1 MTFKH
6 IVVMPKMSMTMETG
20 ELINYHV
27 SPGQHVKSGD
37 LLFEVMT
44 DKIDMEV
51 DSPADGVITTLIGE
65 VGATIEIGK
74 PVLEM
79 ETETQV
85 ISFDFS
91 ESPADIPTEVAP
103 VSVDSVESV
112 VAPVP
117 AQPVITQPVA
127 VNPAPVIT
135 PPAPVITPPAPVT
148 PVTPA
153 VVIPSSV
160 LAVPKARAMAAEK
173 GIDIRTVVPTGPD
186 KTIMAADVANAQQNP
201 ELAKRRAGN
210 QALIAAR
217 IAEGSLIPQATFNK
231 TFAIENKLSDA
242 KIMKTWARVLKE
254 ALSTE
259 IGVAKVTPSIYGSAL
274 PVYKNIESMDE
285 ASLTSLITSTT
296 ASAANGKVPLAMLSG
311 ASSTL
316 FDLRELKLESGRLG
330 LLPGQSST
338 LTIGSGKKGKISL
351 SLTVDLRVFDLYD
364 AAALLARFITI
375 L

>member
-103 VSVDSVESV
+103 V
-112 VAPVP
+112 P

-127 VNPAPVIT
+127 VIPV
-135 PPAPVITPPAPVT
+135 PVTPPAPVT
-148 PVTPA
+148 PA
-153 VVIPSSV
+153 VVLPSSV

-285 ASLTSLITSTT
+285 ASLASLITSTT

>member
-103 VSVDSVESV
+103 V
-112 VAPVP
+112 P

-127 VNPAPVIT
+127 VIPA
-135 PPAPVITPPAPVT
+135 

-153 VVIPSSV
+153 VVLPSSV

-285 ASLTSLITSTT
+285 ASLASLITSTT

>member
-91 ESPADIPTEVAP
+91 ESPADIPTEVA
-103 VSVDSVESV
+103 
-112 VAPVP
+112 AIP
-117 AQPVITQPVA
+117 AQ
-127 VNPAPVIT
+127 
-135 PPAPVITPPAPVT
+135 PVITPPAPVT
-148 PVTPA
+148 PA
-153 VVIPSSV
+153 VVLPSSV
-160 LAVPKARAMAAEK
+160 LAVPKARAMAAER

>member
-91 ESPADIPTEVAP
+91 ESPADIPPEVA
-103 VSVDSVESV
+103 
-112 VAPVP
+112 AIP
-117 AQPVITQPVA
+117 AQ
-127 VNPAPVIT
+127 
-135 PPAPVITPPAPVT
+135 PVITPPAPVT
-148 PVTPA
+148 PA
-153 VVIPSSV
+153 VVLPSSV

>member
-103 VSVDSVESV
+103 VSVDRVESV

-127 VNPAPVIT
+127 VIPAPVIT
-135 PPAPVITPPAPVT
+135 P
-148 PVTPA
+148 A
-153 VVIPSSV
+153 VVLPSSV

-285 ASLTSLITSTT
+285 ASLASLITSTT

>member
-103 VSVDSVESV
+103 V
-112 VAPVP
+112 P
-117 AQPVITQPVA
+117 AHPVITQPVA

-135 PPAPVITPPAPVT
+135 PPAPVITPPTPVT

>member
-1 MTFKH
+1 
-6 IVVMPKMSMTMETG
+6 MPKMSMTMETG

-27 SPGQHVKSGD
+27 TAGQHVKSGD

-91 ESPADIPTEVAP
+91 DDQADISAE
-103 VSVDSVESV
+103 

-127 VNPAPVIT
+127 AKPAP
-135 PPAPVITPPAPVT
+135 A

-153 VVIPSSV
+153 VVLPATV
-160 LAVPKARAMAAEK
+160 LAVPKARAMATEK

-217 IAEGSLIPQATFNK
+217 IAEGALIPQATFNK
-231 TFAIENKLSDA
+231 SATIDGKLTDA
-242 KIMKTWARVLKE
+242 KIMKAWARVLKD
-254 ALSTE
+254 ALTTE
-259 IGVAKVTPSIYGSAL
+259 IGVAKVTASIYGSAL
-274 PVYKNIESMDE
+274 PVYKNIETMDDS
-285 ASLTSLITSTT
+285 SLTALIASTS
-296 ASAANGKVPLAMLSG
+296 ASAGTGKVPLAMLSG
-311 ASSTL
+311 ATTTL
-316 FDLRELKLESGRLG
+316 FDLRELKIESSRLG

-351 SLTVDLRVFDLYD
+351 SLTVDLRVFDMYD

>member
-127 VNPAPVIT
+127 VIPAPVIT
-135 PPAPVITPPAPVT
+135 P
-148 PVTPA
+148 A
-153 VVIPSSV
+153 VVLPSSV

-285 ASLTSLITSTT
+285 SSLTSLITSTT

>member
-117 AQPVITQPVA
+117 AQPMITQPVA
-127 VNPAPVIT
+127 VIPT
-135 PPAPVITPPAPVT
+135 PVT

-153 VVIPSSV
+153 VVLPSSV

-217 IAEGSLIPQATFNK
+217 IAEGSLISQATFNK

-285 ASLTSLITSTT
+285 ASLASLITSTT

>member
-1 MTFKH
+1 
-6 IVVMPKMSMTMETG
+6 
-20 ELINYHV
+20 
-27 SPGQHVKSGD
+27 
-37 LLFEVMT
+37 MT

-103 VSVDSVESV
+103 V
-112 VAPVP
+112 P

-148 PVTPA
+148 PA
-153 VVIPSSV
+153 VVLPSSV

-231 TFAIENKLSDA
+231 TFALENKLSDA

-296 ASAANGKVPLAMLSG
+296 ASAASGKVPLVMLSG

-316 FDLRELKLESGRLG
+316 CDLRELKLESGRLG

-338 LTIGSGKKGKISL
+338 LTVGSGKKSKISL

>member
-1 MTFKH
+1 
-6 IVVMPKMSMTMETG
+6 
-20 ELINYHV
+20 
-27 SPGQHVKSGD
+27 
-37 LLFEVMT
+37 
-44 DKIDMEV
+44 
-51 DSPADGVITTLIGE
+51 
-65 VGATIEIGK
+65 
-74 PVLEM
+74 
-79 ETETQV
+79 
-85 ISFDFS
+85 
-91 ESPADIPTEVAP
+91 
-103 VSVDSVESV
+103 
-112 VAPVP
+112 
-117 AQPVITQPVA
+117 
-127 VNPAPVIT
+127 
-135 PPAPVITPPAPVT
+135 
-148 PVTPA
+148 
-153 VVIPSSV
+153 
-160 LAVPKARAMAAEK
+160 MAAEK

-285 ASLTSLITSTT
+285 ASLASLITSTT
-296 ASAANGKVPLAMLSG
+296 ASAGNGKVPLAMLSG
-311 ASSTL
+311 ATTTL

>member
-127 VNPAPVIT
+127 VIPT
-135 PPAPVITPPAPVT
+135 PVT

-153 VVIPSSV
+153 VVLPSSV